1 MAVWLYVHL
10 GRINFH
16 ENILS
21 NLWMEKGETG
31 VINHYY
37 VRQEFQDVAQHPV
50 TDPEQAASLNVIQS
64 TMLLRVYFIL

>member
-1 MAVWLYVHL
+1 
-10 GRINFH
+10 
-16 ENILS
+16 
-21 NLWMEKGETG
+21 MEKGETG